1 MVLNQKNDTDM
12 SRQKNNNIS
21 QMKNTDQ
28 IWDRGDSK
36 QNCFNKT

>member
-1 MVLNQKNDTDM
+1 MVLSQKNDTDM

-28 IWDRGDSK
+28 IWDGGDSK
-36 QNCFNKT
+36 QNYFNKT